1 MPASLLPPISSPSRR
16 QRLWIHLAAC
26 ALVLLFIAQVV
37 HNIRHESLTWDEGD
51 HIFSGYE
58 SWKTG
63 DFGLNPEHPP
73 MVKLVATLP
82 LLRLP
87 LVVPPLQNRFFKTEA
102 YMDGRELLFRNGP
115 ANGGHYTAEDLT
127 LRVRLF
133 AMVFAVAAAVLLY
146 LAASELFGPITG
158 LVALAI
164 FCFAPTAIAH
174 SALVT
179 TDMAAS
185 VTIFATVYLFLR
197 WVQQPTAWR
206 LLAVG
211 GAAGLAL
218 AAKHSTVLLA
228 PMLVLLALGEWIAHR
243 VALHRAR
250 TEQHEAADATTPSMT
265 RSGLQLV
272 GGLAVI
278 TVVGVVVLWS
288 FYGFRY
294 AARPAGLVLA
304 PSLRQYVGPLAGVEA
319 SGILLVAKLH
329 LLPESWLYGL
339 ADVRAMA
346 NGMPSFF
353 FGHVYLHGVWYYFPV
368 LFVIKSTLSLLA
380 MLALTVFAAA
390 RGWLQLA
397 WLERGR
403 TWFFLTAPPLVYLY
417 VAMRSHLN
425 IGARHILP
433 VWIFCY
439 ILAAAG
445 IVAVARRG
453 RVWMYV
459 AAALVLLHIGS
470 SVRAMPNYMAYANE
484 AWGGPSQTYRYLSDS
499 NTDWAQQLI
508 ATRDYLAA
516 HHVHD
521 CWIAYFAAPF
531 LLPEDYDIPCH
542 RLPVYDSYY
551 SDDSV
556 TVPPEIDGPVLIS
569 AGDLNGFEFGSSLL
583 NPYESFRSLEPV
595 TSIQDG
601 ILVYEGHFRV
611 PVAAALADAQHAKNL
626 AALHRYNDALAE
638 ALLATQLA
646 PGAVLP
652 QMELGDVYHARGEK
666 QQALAAYAAARPQI
680 EQMDSDARTEWEQK
694 LNTAIAAAR

>member
-1 MPASLLPPISSPSRR
+1 LSGNR
-16 QRLWIHLAAC
+16 QRRWIHLAAC

-51 HIFSGYE
+51 HIFAGYE

-73 MVKLVATLP
+73 LVKLVATLP
-82 LLRLP
+82 LLHLP

-115 ANGGHYTAEDLT
+115 ANGGRYTAEDLT

-133 AMVFAVAAAVLLY
+133 AMVFAVAAAVVLY

-197 WVQQPTAWR
+197 WVQRPTLWR

-243 VALHRAR
+243 VALHRAGGAAA
-250 TEQHEAADATTPSMT
+250 EAEAEAVRST
-265 RSGLQLV
+265 RSGLQLL
-272 GGLAVI
+272 GALAAI

-294 AARPAGLVLA
+294 AARPAGVVLA
-304 PSLRQYVGPLAGVEA
+304 PTLRQYVGPLAGVEA
-319 SGILLVAKLH
+319 SGILLVAKLR

-368 LFVIKSTLSLLA
+368 LFVIKSTLGLLA
-380 MLALTVFAAA
+380 MLALTAFAAA
-390 RGWLQLA
+390 RGWLRLA

-403 TWFFLTAPPLVYLY
+403 TGFFLTAPPAVYLY

-439 ILAAAG
+439 VIAAAG
-445 IVAVARRG
+445 IVAVAERG
-453 RVWMYV
+453 RAWAYV
-459 AAALVLLHIGS
+459 AAVLVLLHVAG

-499 NTDWAQQLI
+499 NTDWAQQLL

-516 HHVHD
+516 HQVHD

-531 LLPEDYDIPCH
+531 LLPEDYGIPCH
-542 RLPVYDSYY
+542 RLPVYDSFY
-551 SDDSV
+551 SNDSV

-583 NPYESFRSLEPV
+583 NPYESFRSLKPV

-601 ILVYEGHFRV
+601 ILVFDGHFRV
-611 PVAAALADAQHAKNL
+611 LTAAALADAQHAKNL
-626 AALHRYNDALAE
+626 AQLHRYNDALAE
-638 ALLATQLA
+638 ALLATRLA

-652 QMELGDVYHARGEK
+652 QMELGAVYMARGEK

-680 EQMDSDARTEWEQK
+680 EQMDSDARAEWEQK
-694 LNTAIAAAR
+694 LNTALAAAR